1 MKKKTSITLRQRE
14 LPSGRIRLYL
24 DVISNG
30 LRHNETL
37 GLFLEP
43 ERTRADRQRN
53 RETMRLAEEI
63 CAKRIL
69 DARNDRFGLD
79 GERPTVLFCEYF
91 RSLISSPSR
100 TVCTKRNWMTC
111 LHQIK
116 LYDKRAESLTFD
128 DITSSWANGF
138 VKHLLS
144 TTSLR
149 TGRPL
154 NPSTVYHLISI
165 FTTSLNTAARDHII
179 SKDDIPTIREL
190 PKVNPKE
197 RAFLTI
203 DELRLLIASP
213 CHPRYESIK
222 DAFVFS
228 CLTGLRWVDIRNLKW
243 SNISTQFGFT
253 RITFEQQKTRQ
264 QEYLDINEQAV
275 EIINRQPKTSEMV
288 FALTSSMHANNALR
302 KRIMP
307 ITGIDKHIT
316 FHCARHTFAVMMLD
330 IGTDIYTVSKLLGHT
345 NIRTTQIY
353 AKVLDRNKQAAVARI
368 SEILKQEK
376 L

>member
-43 ERTRADRQRN
+43 ERTRADKQRN

-91 RSLISSPSR
+91 RALISSPSR
-100 TVCTKRNWMTC
+100 TISTKRNWMTC

-128 DITSSWANGF
+128 DITSAAWTNGF
-138 VKHLLS
+138 VKYLLS

-149 TGRPL
+149 TGRSL

-316 FHCARHTFAVMMLD
+316 FHCLRHTFAVMMLD
-330 IGTDIYTVSKLLGHT
+330 LGTDIYTVSKLLGHT

-353 AKVLDRNKQAAVARI
+353 AKVLDKNKQAAVAKI
-368 SEILKQEK
+368 SDALKK
-376 L
+376 

>member
-30 LRHNETL
+30 LRHSETL

-43 ERTRADRQRN
+43 ERTRADKQRN

-63 CAKRIL
+63 CAKRTL

-79 GERPTVLFCEYF
+79 SERPTVLFCEYF
-91 RSLISSPSR
+91 RALISSPSR

-111 LHQIK
+111 LRQIK

-128 DITSSWANGF
+128 DITSTAWANGF

-154 NPSTVYHLISI
+154 NTSTVYHLISI
-165 FTTSLNTAARDHII
+165 FTTSLNAAARDHII

-222 DAFVFS
+222 DAFIFS

-275 EIINRQPKTSEMV
+275 EIINRQPRTSEMV
-288 FALTSSMHANNALR
+288 FALTSLMHANNALI

-353 AKVLDRNKQAAVARI
+353 AKVLDRNKQAAVAKI
-368 SEILKQEK
+368 PDVLKR
-376 L
+376 

>member
-24 DVISNG
+24 DVICNG
-30 LRHNETL
+30 LRHSETL

-43 ERTRADRQRN
+43 ERTRADKQRN

-79 GERPTVLFCEYF
+79 NERPAVLFCEYF
-91 RSLISSPSR
+91 RSLASNPSH
-100 TVCTKRNWMTC
+100 TIGTKRNWDTC
-111 LHQIK
+111 LYQIK
-116 LYDKRAESLTFD
+116 LYDKRAESLTFEN
-128 DITSSWANGF
+128 ITSAWANGF
-138 VKHLLS
+138 AKHLLS
-144 TTSLR
+144 MTSLR
-149 TGRPL
+149 TGRTL
-154 NPSTVYHLISI
+154 SLSTVYHLVAVFIA
-165 FTTSLNTAARDHII
+165 SLNAAARDHLI
-179 SKDDIPTIREL
+179 SRDDIPIIRDL
-190 PKVNPKE
+190 PKSNPKE

-203 DELRLLIASP
+203 EELRLVIASP
-213 CHPRYESIK
+213 CPPRYNSVK

-228 CLTGLRWVDIRNLKW
+228 CLTGLRWVDVHNLRW

-264 QEYLDINEQAV
+264 QEYLDINEQAA
-275 EIINRQPKTSEMV
+275 EIINRQPRTSEKV
-288 FALTSSMHANNALR
+288 FALSSPLHANYALA
-302 KRIMP
+302 KHIIP
-307 ITGIDKHIT
+307 KTGIDKHIT

-353 AKVLDRNKQAAVARI
+353 AKVLDKNKQAAVAKI
-368 SEILKQEK
+368 PDVLKR
-376 L
+376 